1 MSEGELP
8 VVITAIAN
16 AQVEGFVAGT
26 LFAQGWSIIYRAL
39 DFDSLEKYLVL
50 NSSTAKAS
58 LLIFSPDLTGI
69 DNLKM
74 QDLLVSV
81 KQSIGF
87 AKNLEENTGFS
98 NLHEI
103 PKNPTD
109 LITLVRSFIR
119 APMLRTNTGH
129 ERVGRKS
136 HVIAIGSAGSNTGCT
151 TIALNLAMELS
162 ICEKSTLLIDANF
175 RAPSVAAL
183 LAMRN
188 IKSEEGWRNIAPQLS
203 IAEIT
208 QDGATE
214 IENLMEKF
222 GAEFD
227 HVVIDIGSISGLSN
241 RLTDRRWTSTMTT
254 WSCDFADDLMIV
266 ARPDLLGAHRLTQ
279 VTSLIEKTSI
289 RSPLSFLLN
298 MRSSGRK
305 GENEEKHFLEAVT
318 PLRPRS
324 VRTIAR
330 DPRSVIAAE
339 DEHSTLVEVNERG
352 AMRKSIAKIASELHR

>member
-8 VVITAIAN
+8 VVITAISN

-26 LFAQGWSIIYRAL
+26 LYAQGWSIIYRAL
-39 DFDSLEKYLVL
+39 DIDSLEKYLAL
-50 NSSTAKAS
+50 NSSTAKTA
-58 LLIFSPDLTGI
+58 LLIFSPDLTGMVHE
-69 DNLKM
+69 KM
-74 QDLLVSV
+74 QHLLTLV
-81 KQSIGF
+81 KVSIGF
-87 AKNLEENTGFS
+87 AKDPKEKTGFG
-98 NLHEI
+98 NLHET

-109 LITLVRSFIR
+109 LISLVRSFIR
-119 APMLRTNTGH
+119 APMIRTNTGR
-129 ERVGRKS
+129 ELVARKS
-136 HVIAIGSAGSNTGCT
+136 AIVAIGSAGSNTGCT

-175 RAPSVAAL
+175 RAPSISTL

-208 QDGATE
+208 QAGATE
-214 IENLMEKF
+214 IENLMEKSS
-222 GAEFD
+222 AHFD
-227 HVVIDIGSISGLSN
+227 HIVIDIGSISGLSN

-254 WSCDFADDLMIV
+254 WSCDLADNLLVV

-279 VTSLIEKTSI
+279 VTELIEKTSI
-289 RSPLSFLLN
+289 RAPLSFVLN

-305 GENEEKHFLEAVT
+305 GENEEKRFLETVT

-324 VRTIAR
+324 TRIIAR
-330 DPRSVIAAE
+330 DPKSVLAAQ
-339 DEHSTLVEVNERG
+339 DEHATLVEVNERG
-352 AMRKSIAKIASELHR
+352 TMRKSIAKIASELHR